1 MLGIFEPDEI
11 SVIAGYASDVFNIKL
26 CSRVDMDLDTAASWA
41 EVLGL
46 VTILGAAIYSWFQ
59 IKELRRSRDSTTAMS
74 LAANFQSEDFVVG
87 LTAIMNMD
95 FDKSQ
100 FEEGKEK
107 ENFKAFRAHFGDDWP
122 KVMTVLTTWE
132 SNGVLIHRGDMD
144 FHAFYDLFS
153 GVIIKT
159 YELFSFYFE
168 PIRKSEND
176 KNMEWLIWLAD
187 RIIEYEKE
195 GSGTPPAH
203 IAFKSWKPPK
213 RAD

>member
-1 MLGIFEPDEI
+1 
-11 SVIAGYASDVFNIKL
+11 
-26 CSRVDMDLDTAASWA
+26 MDLDTAAAWA
-41 EVLGL
+41 EVFGL
-46 VTILGAAIYSWFQ
+46 VTILGAAIYSWYQ

-74 LAANFQSEDFVVG
+74 LAANFQNEDFVIG

-95 FDKSQ
+95 FDESK
-100 FEEGKEK
+100 FEEGKEQQ
-107 ENFKAFRAHFGDDWP
+107 NFKVFRAHFGDDWP

-132 SNGVLIHRGDMD
+132 SIGVLIHRGDMD

-159 YELFSFYFE
+159 YESFSFYFE
-168 PIRKSEND
+168 PIRESEND
-176 KNMEWLIWLAD
+176 KNMEWLIWLRD

-203 IAFKSWKPPK
+203 IAFKGWKPSK
-213 RAD
+213 RTD